1 VTLED
6 IIEEVFGDLE
16 DTKESERPT
25 IERTSAG
32 RVSARGDVRYD
43 ELLDF
48 LDLEPDESEFTTES
62 LAEVLMNSLGRT
74 AKIGDTVDL
83 PVGRLRVE
91 QLAQRRITRV
101 GVYLRSDVVSAQEEA
116 PAKR

>member
-1 VTLED
+1 
-6 IIEEVFGDLE
+6 
-16 DTKESERPT
+16 
-25 IERTSAG
+25 
-32 RVSARGDVRYD
+32 
-43 ELLDF
+43 
-48 LDLEPDESEFTTES
+48 
-62 LAEVLMNSLGRT
+62 MNSLGRT

-101 GVYLRSDVVSAQEEA
+101 GVYLRSDILNAQEEA